1 MGLRL
6 VLFVTGAV
14 GAVVVTLNK
23 IFWSGIARGFK
34 ILWGKGRVGRCVAL
48 CLAVLGVMAYPVLVI
63 VSTKTSR
70 PEEYEHKKEVLSQVG
85 ELLLT
90 KEIAFNIH
98 VSEVVLVFSV
108 GLLTYAV
115 MTVVTKKQQENEVNL
130 THEMKSL

>member
-6 VLFVTGAV
+6 VLFVIGAV

-34 ILWGKGRVGRCVAL
+34 TLWGKGRIGRCVAL
-48 CLAVLGVMAYPVLVI
+48 CLAVLLGMAYPVLVI

-70 PEEYEHKKEVLSQVG
+70 PEEYEHTKKVLSHVG

-90 KEIAFNIH
+90 KEIALNIH
-98 VSEVVLVFSV
+98 VSEVVLVLSV

-115 MTVVTKKQQENEVNL
+115 MTVVTKDQQQNEVNL
-130 THEMKSL
+130 SHDMKSM